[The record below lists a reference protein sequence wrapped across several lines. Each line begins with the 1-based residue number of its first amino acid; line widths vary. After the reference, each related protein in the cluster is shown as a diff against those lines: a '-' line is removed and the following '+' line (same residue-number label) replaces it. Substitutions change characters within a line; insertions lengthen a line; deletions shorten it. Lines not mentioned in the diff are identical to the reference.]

1 MNANKKV
8 VIVGAGMA
16 GLTAAAYL
24 TRQNVDVLLIEKSNR
39 SGGLVHTFVH
49 DGFSFDT
56 GPRAFVN
63 SGMVKPILKD
73 LGIDWE
79 TVDNKI
85 SLAIEDQMFRIDT
98 MDSIDEYKR
107 ILLKLYPEKTED
119 IEQIMA

>member
-1 MNANKKV
+1 MINTNKKV

-24 TRQNVDVLLIEKSNR
+24 TRQNCDVLLIEKSNR
-39 SGGLVHTFVH
+39 SGGLVYTFER

-79 TVDNKI
+79 TLDNKI
-85 SLAIEDQMFRIDT
+85 SLAIEDQQRQ
-98 MDSIDEYKR
+98 K
-107 ILLKLYPEKTED
+107 
-119 IEQIMA
+119 